1 MQDGIQREHPM
12 DTVSGSG
19 ILHWIITTELSWSFP
34 MQKLH
39 IIEACMNDLPL
50 NAVHVTRTRPV
61 AFEIELAGPRPLFV
75 EIVMSRAISVIHR

>member
-1 MQDGIQREHPM
+1 M

-19 ILHWIITTELSWSFP
+19 MLHWIITTELSWSFP

-39 IIEACMNDLPL
+39 YAYCMNDSPL